1 MTIPGFKANYIAQQQ
16 QQKMKVL
23 LQIKS
28 NNVVLCQ
35 AATWEGNTKAT
46 WEGTGTWNLSPMLT
60 FEGRQSRA
68 WQEFSLFFLAW
79 PSEIIFY
86 FSFSARNTNLLEK
99 YSRITRLKK
108 IYSLSRLENKFLEK
122 IITCI
127 KKIEKRTVFFENIS
141 SETNNKIAFLNILA
155 RIVFILILIFA
166 TKPHIKRKKF
176 LFSSRNMR
184 SKERNSHSRPGSW
197 KKTSCHA
204 LRQRRKCLLKNI
216 A

>member
-1 MTIPGFKANYIAQQQ
+1 MLNNNNKKWKFCC
-16 QQKMKVL
+16 
-23 LQIKS
+23 KS
-28 NNVVLCQ
+28 NQIIFVLCQ

-46 WEGTGTWNLSPMLT
+46 WEGTGKWNLSPMLT

-141 SETNNKIAFLNILA
+141 SETSNKIAFLNILA

-166 TKPHIKRKKF
+166 KKKEILVLVSKHEIQRKIF
-176 LFSSRNMR
+176 SFSSR
-184 SKERNSHSRPGSW
+184 K
-197 KKTSCHA
+197 
-204 LRQRRKCLLKNI
+204 LKNKLFVMPCDKGENVC
-216 A
+216 